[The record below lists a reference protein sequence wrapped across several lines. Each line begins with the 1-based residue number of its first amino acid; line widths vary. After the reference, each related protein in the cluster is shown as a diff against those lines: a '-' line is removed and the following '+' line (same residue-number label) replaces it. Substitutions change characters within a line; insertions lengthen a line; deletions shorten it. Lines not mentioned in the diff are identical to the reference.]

1 MGYVRSPLEVA
12 PMAGLRRKQR
22 SLATNRTASTR
33 ANVCPEMVM
42 PPDNRPIYARII
54 DLRMMLLFGRG
65 RICTEQELRKL
76 FGGVGLNPSRI
87 Q

>member
-1 MGYVRSPLEVA
+1 MSARRSRSRRWQDCAESSVLWQPIER
-12 PMAGLRRKQR
+12 AG
-22 SLATNRTASTR
+22 STQ
-33 ANVCPEMVM
+33 ANVWPEMVM

-65 RICTEQELRKL
+65 RICTEPELRKL

>member
-1 MGYVRSPLEVA
+1 
-12 PMAGLRRKQR
+12 
-22 SLATNRTASTR
+22 
-33 ANVCPEMVM
+33 MVM

-65 RICTEQELRKL
+65 RICTEPDLRKL